1 MRDVNIV
8 LSFPKVIQ
16 EKRVASKEEIIKK
29 DEDKVNKMVT
39 VTTRLYDTDN
49 QFLTDRMFQIIGSDY
64 DFLMSDSPDFNEG
77 KTKDNYRDE
86 DLFVVIDLLNK
97 TQSPA

>member
-16 EKRVASKEEIIKK
+16 EQKVASKEEIIKK

-39 VTTRLYDTDN
+39 VTTRLYDNDD

-64 DFLMSDSPDFNEG
+64 DFLMSNSVEFEEG
-77 KTKDNYRDE
+77 KPENGYRDS
-86 DLFVVIDLLNK
+86 DLFLVIDK
-97 TQSPA
+97 FGG